1 MKKINIF
8 LEKNIEKILY
18 LFLFSQ
24 PIIDLLTSLSINLL
38 HVDITF
44 GIIVRMFFLFL
55 IFYYYI
61 FIMKN
66 KKRYLKPLLFL
77 IIYMFLFST
86 MIFFTKGTIAFFYE
100 IKNMLRTFY
109 FPLLLIMLYEIFQNK
124 KKFISILDFV
134 KIMSIYLLLI
144 IIPSL
149 TGTSFNGYTQGKSG
163 IIGWFQSI
171 NEISAIFVGLMPFLA
186 IYFKKEKNNYL
197 KLLVTLS
204 VLFVLFN
211 LGSKIVVVSL
221 LLIVLTYFI
230 CYLCKNERTNLKKI
244 ITGTI
249 LLIIISFSITIV
261 LLPRTNF
268 YKNIKIHLEF
278 LKVEKITDVITK
290 PELIDRFIFSDRL
303 TFLNNTKT
311 NFEKASIY
319 EQLLGIGYIEN
330 YATDNV
336 STKLIEMD
344 IFDIFY
350 RHGLIG
356 FIVYFYPVIL
366 MLKSAYKS
374 LFENF
379 SKRNCYEILSL
390 LLAITLLLITS
401 ILAGHVLLS
410 PAVSIYLTIF
420 IIKSIKLT
428 TTPNKNKV

>member
-100 IKNMLRTFY
+100 IKNILRTFY

-230 CYLCKNERTNLKKI
+230 CYLCKNERANLKKI

>member
-230 CYLCKNERTNLKKI
+230 CYLCKNERANLKKI